1 MVDQMPLPD
10 RYLGNNLTKHQTEV
24 QPLGAPLNAVDADR
38 LDLRFLLSIFRRR
51 FRLFITIVI
60 TAAVLAF
67 LFTMNQPKL
76 YRATA
81 DVVMNKFRGEIVP
94 DATTAQNDA
103 PKRSEE
109 VDTELKIIK
118 SQEMAVQVIDD
129 LNLEND
135 RAFVNSVTGGSG
147 LRASAKD
154 ILGITPPPVDPA
166 ILQRRLADAILAGL
180 KADRLETAYAVRITY
195 TNEDP
200 KRAAQIANAFAV
212 SYSGSAVRAKQAE
225 SEKTLTLLRTRINEL
240 RTLAQTDFGAVQD
253 FRVRNN
259 LLSIQATQLTE
270 QDASAYG
277 QQLATARAAAAADRG
292 RANSAAGA
300 GAAAAVNSPVI
311 QSLRS
316 QRASISVKVA
326 DLSGRYLDDHPDLV
340 TAKRELADIDSQIE
354 AEIGRVKSGVNSG
367 LVSSAQATSQQV
379 GSLQSNLSAARAALA
394 ANNLALVGLDDLTRK
409 AQASQTL
416 YESYLSRYREVL
428 AQSGTELPEARLLSA
443 AKIPERPSSPN
454 LFLNLALGLVIGC
467 LLGAGSAIA
476 AETTYSGLTTGEEV
490 ESRLGIRYLG
500 GLPLLKSIEVKD
512 DDPAQSLINA
522 PGSAYAE
529 AVRGLLASVRQSQNG
544 RSQVIAITSAL
555 PGEGKT
561 SLAASMAR
569 SAALAGEA
577 VIVIDCDL
585 TRRTMSKRFKV
596 DVTRRGLR
604 EMVHGESKLGDAMIK
619 DPDSNAMLLPITN
632 AFSENERLLEKG
644 GFHKLIAGLRE
655 HFSLIILDLAPIL
668 PIAET
673 REIISLADNVIVT
686 ALWRKTSDT
695 AIRAALKLL
704 PLHTIGDIGI
714 ALNRI
719 DMKKQVK
726 FGDGDAAY
734 YYDKYKNYYNR

>member
-1 MVDQMPLPD
+1 MNLPD
-10 RYLGNNLTKHQTEV
+10 RYLGNDLAKRQNDA
-24 QPLGAPLNAVDADR
+24 QPIGVPLDAVEADR
-38 LDLRFLLSIFRRR
+38 LDLRFLRSIFRRR
-51 FRLFITIVI
+51 FGLFIRIVGMSV
-60 TAAVLAF
+60 VLAF
-67 LFTMNQPKL
+67 LITMNQPKL

-81 DVVMNKFRGEIVP
+81 DVVMNKFKGEIVP
-94 DATTAQNDA
+94 DAKTAQNDA

-118 SQEMAVQVIDD
+118 SQEMAVQVIDE
-129 LNLEND
+129 LGLEED
-135 RAFVNSVTGGSG
+135 SAFVKSVTGGNG
-147 LRASAKD
+147 LAASAKGL
-154 ILGITPPPVDPA
+154 LGMTPAPVAPA
-166 ILQRRLADAILAGL
+166 VLKRRLTDAILADL
-180 KADRLETAYAVRITY
+180 TADRLETAYAVRITY
-195 TNEDP
+195 SNEDP
-200 KRAAQIANAFAV
+200 NLAAEIANAFAA
-212 SYSGSAVRAKQAE
+212 SYSSSAVRAKQAE
-225 SEKTLTLLRTRINEL
+225 SEKTLKLLRTRIDEL

-259 LLSIQATQLTE
+259 LLSIQATQLSE

-277 QQLATARAAAAADRG
+277 QQLASARAAAAADRG
-292 RANSAAGA
+292 RANNAGGA
-300 GAAAAVNSPVI
+300 GAAAAVSSPVI

-316 QRASISVKVA
+316 QRALISVKVA
-326 DLSGRYLDDHPDLV
+326 DLSGRYLDDHPDLA
-340 TAKRELADIDSQIE
+340 TAKRELADIDYQIE
-354 AEIGRVKSGVNSG
+354 AEIGRIKSGINSG
-367 LVSSAQATSQQV
+367 LASSAQATSQQV
-379 GSLQSNLSAARAALA
+379 GSLQNNLGAARAALA

-467 LLGAGSAIA
+467 LIGAGSAIA
-476 AETTYSGLTTGEEV
+476 AETSYSGLTTGDEV
-490 ESRLGIRYLG
+490 KSRLGVRYLG
-500 GLPLLKSIEVKD
+500 GLPSLKSVD
-512 DDPAQSLINA
+512 VQGDDPAQSIIDN

-529 AVRGLLASVRQSQNG
+529 AVRGLLASVRQNPNG

-561 SLAASMAR
+561 TLAVAMAR
-569 SAALAGEA
+569 AAALAGEA
-577 VIVIDCDL
+577 VFVIDCDL
-585 TRRTMSKRFKV
+585 TRRTLSRRFEI
-596 DVTRRGLR
+596 DLTRPGLR
-604 EMVHGESKLGDAMIK
+604 EMIHGETKLGDAMIK

-644 GFHKLIAGLRE
+644 NFHKMIAGLRE

-673 REIISLADNVIVT
+673 REITSLADNVVVT

-704 PLHTIGDIGI
+704 PLHMIGDIGVT
-714 ALNRI
+714 LNRI

-734 YYDKYKNYYNR
+734 YYDKYKNYYQR